1 MTVSD
6 KHEIAFAFRSTTP
19 IAQCLRLCAL
29 RSLSDLT
36 ELLVALTEDCDC
48 YQVYDSSLI
57 SKILGTI
64 IQSNIFQFIE
74 GVKLEAKAND
84 EVSNSVARSNPT

>member
-36 ELLVALTEDCDC
+36 ELLVSHNAGASLLTRSTTCPS
-48 YQVYDSSLI
+48 YQ
-57 SKILGTI
+57 
-64 IQSNIFQFIE
+64 
-74 GVKLEAKAND
+74 
-84 EVSNSVARSNPT
+84 RSEEQ

>member
-36 ELLVALTEDCDC
+36 ELLLCRSTTCPS
-48 YQVYDSSLI
+48 YQ
-57 SKILGTI
+57 
-64 IQSNIFQFIE
+64 
-74 GVKLEAKAND
+74 
-84 EVSNSVARSNPT
+84 RSEEQ